1 MNGPNH
7 ILYEKAGMIYKF
19 DGGFSSD
26 DKMQDVIQQIVG
38 RHNRV
43 VNQASPIVD
52 TRLSDGSRVNIVL
65 SPISIEGSA
74 ICIRKFPEHPYSM
87 DQLIDMGALSQEAA
101 KFLEVLVEAKYNIF
115 ISGGTGSG
123 KTTFLNALS
132 QYIPDDERIITIEDS
147 AELQ

>member
-1 MNGPNH
+1 
-7 ILYEKAGMIYKF
+7 
-19 DGGFSSD
+19 
-26 DKMQDVIQQIVG
+26 MQDVIQQIVG

-87 DQLIDMGALSQEAA
+87 NQLIDMLLQKGKYINWLLAKMKTKCLILVRWMSLKNLSL
-101 KFLEVLVEAKYNIF
+101 FC
-115 ISGGTGSG
+115 TG
-123 KTTFLNALS
+123 
-132 QYIPDDERIITIEDS
+132 IIVRK
-147 AELQ
+147 